1 MTDLLAALERAAGH
15 LDSARGE
22 ASIRGGQL
30 KLPEH
35 QAEAFAEAD
44 AHAADAALLRELAQ
58 RITDYREAHAADQDE
73 PYYDADLRRYRTR
86 TALLALVRGG
96 EAAPT
101 PTTHEEAPT
110 DNG

>member
-1 MTDLLAALERAAGH
+1 MTDLLAALERAAERYVTPWW
-15 LDSARGE
+15 SAGVCAE
-22 ASIRGGQL
+22 CEHPECVASR
-30 KLPEH
+30 
-35 QAEAFAEAD
+35 AS
-44 AHAADAALLRELAQ
+44 AALLRELAQ

-86 TALLALVRGG
+86 SALLALVRGG

>member
-1 MTDLLAALERAAGH
+1 MSTRNVVAALTEAASYIGSRTCVTPDCPH
-15 LDSARGE
+15 C
-22 ASIRGGQL
+22 
-30 KLPEH
+30 
-35 QAEAFAEAD
+35 
-44 AHAADAALLRELAQ
+44 ADAALLRELAQ